1 MQSASGGNG
10 VTGEIDNTPTFG
22 EGGIDEDGTVDPDA
36 KGIGNRSIWEY

>member
-22 EGGIDEDGTVDPDA
+22 EGGTDIDGTVDPDA
-36 KGIGNRSIWEY
+36 KAFGNRSVWDD